1 MKGKGNHKLLTAIQ
15 HILALS
21 VLGAALTGCQ
31 GGNPIPATAEP
42 TTETIAETTSTSVET
57 WSMQAALVN
66 DKGEV
71 LETTELTAKVMV
83 WNQGDGRDYYNV
95 TFDYPENVY
104 NTAPGVMPYP
114 TDDMA
119 YTCCAGFG
127 YEKGEMQ
134 ASEAIQFYF
143 GLDLEKECFIM
154 DIDDGQ
160 DVYLLASRSPDADVA
175 ALWAH
180 FQDFIDMVPDHF
192 PTIIG

>member
-21 VLGAALTGCQ
+21 ILAAALTGCQ

-83 WNQGDGRDYYNV
+83 WDQGDGRDYYNV

-134 ASEAIQFYF
+134 VSEAIQFYF

>member
-83 WNQGDGRDYYNV
+83 WDQGDGRDYYNV

>member
-1 MKGKGNHKLLTAIQ
+1 MKGKGNHKLLTAIL

-21 VLGAALTGCQ
+21 ILAAALTGCQ

-66 DKGEV
+66 DQGEA

-83 WNQGDGRDYYNV
+83 WDQGYGRDYYNV

>member
-1 MKGKGNHKLLTAIQ
+1 
-15 HILALS
+15 
-21 VLGAALTGCQ
+21 
-31 GGNPIPATAEP
+31 
-42 TTETIAETTSTSVET
+42 
-57 WSMQAALVN
+57 
-66 DKGEV
+66 
-71 LETTELTAKVMV
+71 
-83 WNQGDGRDYYNV
+83 
-95 TFDYPENVY
+95 
-104 NTAPGVMPYP
+104 
-114 TDDMA
+114 
-119 YTCCAGFG
+119 
-127 YEKGEMQ
+127 MQ

>member
-1 MKGKGNHKLLTAIQ
+1 MKGKGNHKRVTAIL
-15 HILALS
+15 HMLALS
-21 VLGAALTGCQ
+21 VLAAALTGCQ
-31 GGNPIPATAEP
+31 GGKPIPATAEP

-83 WNQGDGRDYYNV
+83 WDQGDGRDYYNV

>member
-1 MKGKGNHKLLTAIQ
+1 MKGKGNHKLLTAIL
-15 HILALS
+15 HILALI
-21 VLGAALTGCQ
+21 VLAAPLAGCQ

-83 WNQGDGRDYYNV
+83 WDQGDGRDYYNV

>member
-1 MKGKGNHKLLTAIQ
+1 MKGKGNHKLLTAIL

-21 VLGAALTGCQ
+21 VLAAALTGCQ

-83 WNQGDGRDYYNV
+83 WDQGDGRDYYNV

-127 YEKGEMQ
+127 YEKGETQ

-180 FQDFIDMVPDHF
+180 FQDFIDMVPDQF

>member
-1 MKGKGNHKLLTAIQ
+1 MKGKGNHKLLTAIL

-21 VLGAALTGCQ
+21 VLAAPLAGCQ

>member
-1 MKGKGNHKLLTAIQ
+1 MKVKGNHNLLTAIQ

-21 VLGAALTGCQ
+21 VLAAALTGCQ
-31 GGNPIPATAEP
+31 GGHPIPATAEP

-83 WNQGDGRDYYNV
+83 WDQGDGRDYYNV
-95 TFDYPENVY
+95 TFDYPEDVY

>member
-21 VLGAALTGCQ
+21 ILGAALTGCQ

-83 WNQGDGRDYYNV
+83 WDQGDGRDYYNV

>member
-1 MKGKGNHKLLTAIQ
+1 
-15 HILALS
+15 
-21 VLGAALTGCQ
+21 
-31 GGNPIPATAEP
+31 
-42 TTETIAETTSTSVET
+42 
-57 WSMQAALVN
+57 MQAALVN

-83 WNQGDGRDYYNV
+83 WDQGDGRDYYNV
-95 TFDYPENVY
+95 TFDYPEDVY

>member
-1 MKGKGNHKLLTAIQ
+1 MKGKGNHKLLTAIL

-21 VLGAALTGCQ
+21 ILAAALTGCQ

-83 WNQGDGRDYYNV
+83 WDQGDGRDYYNV

>member
-1 MKGKGNHKLLTAIQ
+1 MQGKGNHKLLTAIL
-15 HILALS
+15 HILPLS
-21 VLGAALTGCQ
+21 VLAAALTGCQ

-83 WNQGDGRDYYNV
+83 WDQGDGRDYYNV

>member
-1 MKGKGNHKLLTAIQ
+1 MKGKGNHKLLTAIL

-21 VLGAALTGCQ
+21 VLAAPLAGCQ

-83 WNQGDGRDYYNV
+83 WDQGDGRDYYNV

-127 YEKGEMQ
+127 YEKREMQ

>member
-1 MKGKGNHKLLTAIQ
+1 MKGKGNHKLLTAIL

-21 VLGAALTGCQ
+21 VLAAALTGCQ

-83 WNQGDGRDYYNV
+83 WDQGDGRDYYNV

-180 FQDFIDMVPDHF
+180 FQDFIDMVPDHI

>member
-1 MKGKGNHKLLTAIQ
+1 MKGKGNHKLLTAIL

-21 VLGAALTGCQ
+21 VLAAALTGCQ

-71 LETTELTAKVMV
+71 LEITELTAKVMV
-83 WNQGDGRDYYNV
+83 WDQGDGRDYYNV

>member
-83 WNQGDGRDYYNV
+83 WDQGDGRDYYNV
-95 TFDYPENVY
+95 TFDYPEDVY

>member
-1 MKGKGNHKLLTAIQ
+1 MKGKGNHKLLTAIL

-21 VLGAALTGCQ
+21 VLAAPLAGCQ

-83 WNQGDGRDYYNV
+83 WDQGDGRDYYNV
-95 TFDYPENVY
+95 TFDYPEDVY

>member
-1 MKGKGNHKLLTAIQ
+1 MKGKGNHKLRTAIQ
-15 HILALS
+15 HILALRIRA
-21 VLGAALTGCQ
+21 AALTGCQ

-83 WNQGDGRDYYNV
+83 WDQGDGRDYYNV

>member
-1 MKGKGNHKLLTAIQ
+1 MKGKGNHKLLTAIL
-15 HILALS
+15 HILALI
-21 VLGAALTGCQ
+21 VLAAPLAGCQ

>member
-1 MKGKGNHKLLTAIQ
+1 MKGKGNHKLLTAIL

-21 VLGAALTGCQ
+21 VLAAALTGCQ

-83 WNQGDGRDYYNV
+83 WDQGDGRDYYNV

>member
-15 HILALS
+15 HILAPS

-83 WNQGDGRDYYNV
+83 WDQGDGRDYYNV
-95 TFDYPENVY
+95 TFYYPEDVY

>member
-21 VLGAALTGCQ
+21 ILAAALTGCQ

-83 WNQGDGRDYYNV
+83 WDQGDGRDYYNV

-180 FQDFIDMVPDHF
+180 FHDFIDMVPDHF

>member
-1 MKGKGNHKLLTAIQ
+1 MKGKGNHKLLTAIL

-21 VLGAALTGCQ
+21 VLAAPLAGCQ

-83 WNQGDGRDYYNV
+83 WDQGDGRDYYNV

>member
-1 MKGKGNHKLLTAIQ
+1 MKGKGNHKLLTAIL

-21 VLGAALTGCQ
+21 VLAAPLAGCQ

-83 WNQGDGRDYYNV
+83 WDQGDGRDYYNV
-95 TFDYPENVY
+95 TFYYPEDVY

>member
-1 MKGKGNHKLLTAIQ
+1 MKGKGNHKLLTAIL

-21 VLGAALTGCQ
+21 VLAAALTGCQ

-83 WNQGDGRDYYNV
+83 WDQGDGRDYYNV
-95 TFDYPENVY
+95 TFDYPEDVY